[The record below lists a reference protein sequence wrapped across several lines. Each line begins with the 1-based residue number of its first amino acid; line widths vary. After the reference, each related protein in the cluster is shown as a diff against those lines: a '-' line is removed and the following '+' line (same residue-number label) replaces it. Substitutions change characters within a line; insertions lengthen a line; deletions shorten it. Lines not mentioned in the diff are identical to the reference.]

1 MNLPKIRLLAML
13 LAVTAGAPL
22 ESLKAQGAAAPKS
35 NTPPSAQIPD
45 SGPVAKLDEATLG
58 KMFDAFATIA
68 GGWYLEQRCN
78 FFPKEYKAEFDWNVA
93 QINVALSR
101 QTRPGFLL
109 QLQQSARNVAESKAC
124 SSETRDI
131 IVSTLVKS
139 RETTKF
145 LTGQTYTPA
154 LGLAQEAQYI
164 VALIFA
170 QKLDDKC
177 KVMPA
182 ETRKEFDG
190 RIAEITTGFA
200 QSAGGTAADR
210 IKTNATDLFQ
220 KSGGPCDKAEG
231 LLKRSLS
238 QARQMSPKWKSN

>member
-1 MNLPKIRLLAML
+1 ML

-22 ESLKAQGAAAPKS
+22 ESLKAQGAATPKS

-68 GGWYLEQRCN
+68 GWYLEQRCN

-101 QTRPGFLL
+101 QARPGFLL
-109 QLQQSARNVAESKAC
+109 QLQQSTRNVAESKAC

-200 QSAGGTAADR
+200 
-210 IKTNATDLFQ
+210 
-220 KSGGPCDKAEG
+220 
-231 LLKRSLS
+231 
-238 QARQMSPKWKSN
+238 